1 MKKRVAGTAVVAAI
15 ALLAIVATALGTLAS
30 GVTSTPLAQ
39 GNVEDLG
46 LNIKTGDWKLKVDSK
61 GASTL
66 AVSENRVAPGGHFGW
81 HSHPGPSLVI
91 VKSGTSTFYRG
102 DDPDCT
108 PQVHG
113 PGTAYVDPGGVV
125 HTARNESAT
134 EELVL
139 IVTRLMPAGLPPRI
153 DEADPGNCDF

>member
-1 MKKRVAGTAVVAAI
+1 M
-15 ALLAIVATALGTLAS
+15 
-30 GVTSTPLAQ
+30 TSTPIAQ
-39 GNVEDLG
+39 GNVDD
-46 LNIKTGDWKLKVDSK
+46 IDARVKTDDWKVHLDTK

-66 AVSENRVAPGGHFGW
+66 AVSENRVAPGGNFGW

-108 PQVHG
+108 PEVH
-113 PGTAYVDPGGVV
+113 PAGTAYVDPGGVV
-125 HTARNESAT
+125 HIARNESRT
-134 EELVL
+134 EDLVV
-139 IVTRLMPAGLPPRI
+139 IVTRLAPAGVPPRN